1 MLLQF
6 HGIEIDLLY
15 AQLHMNM
22 VDNNIDLL
30 ASSTIRNCHPASVR
44 SLNGCRVTDTILR
57 EVRDSQKEDFKLVSS
72 RACLWGGPASGWPS
86 QWVLLKLHGRMRLGF
101 AAAGELGLW

>member
-1 MLLQF
+1 
-6 HGIEIDLLY
+6 
-15 AQLHMNM
+15 MNM

-72 RACLWGGPASGWPS
+72 RACLWSGQGA
-86 QWVLLKLHGRMRLGF
+86 QWVLFQLCGKDDARLCS
-101 AAAGELGLW
+101 

>member
-72 RACLWGGPASGWPS
+72 RAGLWSAQGCCSSCVAKST
-86 QWVLLKLHGRMRLGF
+86 HAF
-101 AAAGELGLW
+101 AANG